1 MIRTCNGTCAS
12 STPEEYFTSI
22 CNLSKEPLN
31 VMQQLKLEGLSL
43 RQMGDEMLKR
53 GYPVWGYS
61 PYDEIYLSVC
71 AGKDF
76 IHCS

>member
-1 MIRTCNGTCAS
+1 
-12 STPEEYFTSI
+12 
-22 CNLSKEPLN
+22 
-31 VMQQLKLEGLSL
+31 MQQQLEGLSL

-53 GYPVWGYS
+53 GYPVWGYN

-71 AGKDF
+71 VEDEQWILASEKDF